1 MNEEYTETDGVC
13 NKHEPD
19 FVSKRRLPAPQKIR
33 HGETRG
39 GGFIVVMRTRKKRL
53 LRPSAWPVEVASL
66 ADAVIAAK
74 RLREKFP
81 DQEFCIFE
89 QIGSFG
95 GGE

>member
-1 MNEEYTETDGVC
+1 MNDDYHTKDDAC
-13 NKHEPD
+13 NDARPD
-19 FVSKRRLPAPQKIR
+19 FVSKRRLPAPQRLR
-33 HGETRG
+33 HGETRE
-39 GGFIVVMRTRKKRL
+39 GGFIVVMRTRQKRL

-66 ADAVIAAK
+66 AEAVIAAK
-74 RLREKFP
+74 RLRKKYP